1 MITQLTINGFKAV
14 FSSKL
19 KLGDFTLL
27 IGRNGAG
34 KSTAVEAL
42 QFLRDATFR
51 GLAAATGPY
60 ANFEELVNRR
70 AEDLYLDLRFGRSR
84 KAVPVHYELGVERA
98 VGLSEG
104 APRPIVAY
112 ETCTIGQTRAAQ
124 RIIRSRKGKRGP
136 AFRWIGVRGAKPLVV
151 RSGDELGLGYAGSV
165 RASGAQDLRDY
176 LSRAVF
182 LRLSPTALAFPSRVV
197 RGDWRPM
204 LADDGHDLPL
214 LLERMSASAL
224 KRVAERVRKIFQDV
238 RGLHVVKNG
247 EERYLA
253 VQEHMRSRGGNRTY
267 DIPSWMLS
275 EGMRR
280 VVALCA
286 LMEVEPRPSLLAIEE
301 VENGLDPWTLERVL
315 EALRDASGEIQ
326 VLLTTHSPFLLDHVE
341 LSDVVHVRRRRG
353 DTTYEPIADLED
365 VIRYRGVLAPGAM
378 FLSNVF
384 GDRSPPTSQDA
395 EE

>member
-1 MITQLTINGFKAV
+1 MITQIKIFGFKAV

-19 KLGDFTLL
+19 TLGNFTLL

-51 GLAAATGPY
+51 GLASATGPY
-60 ANFEELVNRR
+60 ANFDELVNRR
-70 AEDLYLDLRFGRSR
+70 AESLYLDVRFWRAR
-84 KAVPVHYELGVERA
+84 KPLPVHYELGVERA
-98 VGLSEG
+98 AGLSDG
-104 APRPIVAY
+104 VARPIVAY
-112 ETCTIGQTRAAQ
+112 EKCTTGQTSGAQ
-124 RIIRSRKGKRGP
+124 RVIRSRKGKRGP
-136 AFRWIGVRGAKPLVV
+136 AFRWIGGRGATPLVI
-151 RSGDELGLGYAGSV
+151 RAGDELGLGYTGSV
-165 RASGAQDLRDY
+165 RAVGAQDLRDY

-182 LRLSPTALAFPSRVV
+182 LRLSPTALAVPSRVE
-197 RGDWRPM
+197 RLTWSPI
-204 LADDGHDLPL
+204 LSDDGHDLPL
-214 LLERMSASAL
+214 LLERMSAATL
-224 KRVAERVRKIFQDV
+224 KRVAERVRTIFQDV
-238 RGLHVVKNG
+238 RGLHVVKSG

-286 LMEVEPRPSLLAIEE
+286 LMEIEPRPSLLAIEE

-341 LSDVVHVRRRRG
+341 LSDVIHVRRLRG
-353 DTTYEPIADLED
+353 DTTYEPVENLDD
-365 VIRYRGVLAPGAM
+365 VIQYRGVLAPGAM

-384 GDRSPPTSQDA
+384 GDRSAPTSQDA
-395 EE
+395 ED